1 MKTLLSNLNIY
12 FSEIPARLRKYRWL
26 IWLLFIAMSV
36 FMIKGMSRNTFEMTL
51 DSWFS
56 KNDPVKLSL
65 DRFRDEFGSDD
76 GIFIVYKPK
85 DGDVFSHKSLTAV
98 RSIREE
104 LLDFDLLEAKGTPSM
119 LKHINRVETI
129 TSIKILQ
136 VEDETLVSKHLTGDF
151 IPIESDALNKIRQTA
166 MKQKDLPL
174 LYFSKDSQYGG
185 IFIETDFGTIPLD
198 VDDESNMD
206 SDGEYDESNIGSDDE
221 YDEII
226 VEAPV
231 NGEIN
236 YKQTQPRFK
245 TTTTDEYLNLMEEI
259 NNILQKSQF
268 SDHLDYYPVGNAPL
282 TQANME
288 IMKELGPM
296 FLGMI
301 LIMMMLLWILFRSL
315 SAVIWPVTI
324 VVLTSIWSIG
334 ISGWMGTTFSNML
347 TLSIMLI
354 LAVGI
359 ADSIHI
365 LSAYLHHRKEIT
377 DHYIAMKMTF
387 EKAVLPCLL
396 TSATTMIG
404 LLALLFTPIKQIQV
418 FGYTSAMGV
427 GLAFFLSI
435 TLLPLM
441 MDLWSPVSKNEKNP
455 EEKLKG
461 LKNLLLPYLVFKKLL
476 GKLFPDFSKVLQKWL
491 SRILLIVER
500 RPVSI
505 ILIFGAIFV
514 GCLYGASQVKVDSN
528 LVEQVKRGTPLR
540 TAYEVVDT
548 YMMGTQNL
556 EIFIN
561 MGTEDSLTDPKVLK
575 AMEKLQMDIIAKYP
589 ELVIR
594 THSLVDV
601 VKEAYQVLN
610 NDREDMYI
618 IPKNQRTI
626 SQTLFLFDNSDPEDR
641 ARLVSGNYSKSHIS
655 IQLHNAGSY
664 EYTQFF
670 KAVQED
676 IVKTFAHLKTDYPEM
691 DISLTGGL
699 ALLMEL
705 AEYITWSQLKSFGL
719 TLLIISIM
727 LFFIV
732 GSIRMG
738 FISIWPNLIP
748 ATLTFGLL
756 GIFGLSLD
764 AKTIVIAPVI
774 IGIAVDDTIHFI
786 THYRMEIMKHGA
798 IKLAL
803 HNTLQEVGQAIT
815 YTSLIL
821 GLGFSILAFSSLT
834 AFVKMGVFGALAIF
848 MALLCDLFL
857 LPALILVFKP
867 KLPIKSSANIT
878 LKKQIKTA

>member
-26 IWLLFIAMSV
+26 IWLFFIAMSV
-36 FMIKGMSRNTFEMTL
+36 FMVKGMSRNTFEMTL

-85 DGDVFSHKSLTAV
+85 DGDVFSHKSLAAV
-98 RSIREE
+98 RGIREE
-104 LLDFDLLEAKGTPSM
+104 LLDIDLLESKDTPSM
-119 LKHINRVETI
+119 LEHINRVETI

-136 VEDETLVSKHLTGDF
+136 VEDGALISKHLIGDF
-151 IPIESDALNKIRQTA
+151 IPGKSEALNKIRQTA
-166 MKQKDLPL
+166 MEQKDLPL
-174 LYFSKDSQYGG
+174 LYFSKNSQYGG

-198 VDDESNMD
+198 VDDEFNMD
-206 SDGEYDESNIGSDDE
+206 SDGEYDE
-221 YDEII
+221 II
-226 VEAPV
+226 AEAPV

-236 YKQTQPRFK
+236 PKQIQPRFK
-245 TTTTDEYLNLMEEI
+245 TTTTDEYLNIMEEI
-259 NNILQKSQF
+259 NSILQKPQYA
-268 SDHLDYYPVGNAPL
+268 DHLDYYPVGNAPL
-282 TQANME
+282 NQANME

-301 LIMMMLLWILFRSL
+301 LIMIILLWILFRSL

-354 LAVGI
+354 LAIGI

-365 LSAYLHHRKEIT
+365 LSAYLHHRKEIPN
-377 DHYIAMKMTF
+377 HLIAMKMTF

-396 TSATTMIG
+396 TSVTTMIG
-404 LLALLFTPIKQIQV
+404 LLALLFTPIKQIRV

-441 MDLWSPVSKNEKNP
+441 IDLWSPVSKNPKKTK
-455 EEKLKG
+455 EKLTG
-461 LKNLLLPYLVFKKLL
+461 LKTVLHPFLIPGELL
-476 GKLFPDFSKVLQKWL
+476 GKLIPDFSKVLQRWL

-505 ILIFGAIFV
+505 ILIFIAIFV

-561 MGTEDSLTDPKVLK
+561 MGAEDSLTDPNVLK
-575 AMEKLQMDIIAKYP
+575 AMEKVQTDISDKYP
-589 ELVIR
+589 NLVIR

-601 VKEAYQVLN
+601 VKEANQALN
-610 NDREDMYI
+610 EDREDMYV
-618 IPKNQRTI
+618 IPKDQSTVA
-626 SQTLFLFDNSDPEDR
+626 QTLFLFDNSDPEDR

-664 EYTQFF
+664 EYTRFF

-676 IVKTFAHLKTDYPEM
+676 IAKTFAHLQADYPDM
-691 DISLTGGL
+691 DISVTGGL
-699 ALLMEL
+699 DLLMEL

-719 TLLIISIM
+719 TLLVISVM

-732 GSIRMG
+732 GSIRTG
-738 FISIWPNLIP
+738 FISILPNLIP

-786 THYRMEIMKHGA
+786 THYRMEIMKHGV

-815 YTSLIL
+815 YTTLIL

-834 AFVKMGVFGALAIF
+834 AFVKMGIFGALAIF

-867 KLPIKSSANIT
+867 KLPIHSNANTT
-878 LKKQIKTA
+878 LKKQVKTA